1 MSLTGR
7 FITFIIKVLL
17 KILCKVEGD
26 KLESIPRQGPLIL
39 VINHINFL
47 EVPLTYTLLLPRKV
61 CGISKIENQD
71 NWFLRILVK
80 EWGAIPVN
88 RGTPGVSTFK
98 EAGKALK
105 EKKMLCI
112 APEGTRSGN
121 GVLAKGQPGVVFLA
135 LKNRVPILI
144 VAHYGAENFWH
155 NIKRLKRTRV
165 TFVVGEPFMLAS
177 EIKTTKDIYQEMT
190 DQIMVRMASMLPEGY
205 RGVYAD
211 MKIISDK
218 YIRVNF
224 NTNHFIEKE
233 DSYFNWSKSGSG
245 KKSVKRPSP

>member
-1 MSLTGR
+1 MTLTGR
-7 FITFIIKVLL
+7 FITFIIKLLL

-26 KLESIPRQGPLIL
+26 KLESVPRQGPLIL
-39 VINHINFL
+39 VINHVNFL
-47 EVPLTYTLLLPRKV
+47 EVPLIYTLLLPRKV

-88 RGTPGVSTFK
+88 RETPGVSTFK

-112 APEGTRSGN
+112 APEGTRSSN
-121 GVLAKGQPGVVFLA
+121 GVLARGQQGVVFLA

-165 TFVVGEPFMLAS
+165 TFVVGKPFTLAS
-177 EIKTTKDIYQEMT
+177 EMKITKDVYQEMT
-190 DQIMVRMASMLPEGY
+190 DQIMTRMAAMLPERY

-211 MKIISDK
+211 TKIISDK
-218 YIRVNF
+218 YVRAN
-224 NTNHFIEKE
+224 
-233 DSYFNWSKSGSG
+233 YQY
-245 KKSVKRPSP
+245 